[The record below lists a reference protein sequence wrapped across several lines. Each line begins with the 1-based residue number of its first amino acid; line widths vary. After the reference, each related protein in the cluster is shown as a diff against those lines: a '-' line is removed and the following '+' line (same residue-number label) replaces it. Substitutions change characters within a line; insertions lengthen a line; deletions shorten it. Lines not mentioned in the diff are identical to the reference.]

1 MCSPEAWSAR
11 GAGLQPNP
19 ATSPSLAD
27 YPRSGW
33 RAVVRPAPLAGAVA
47 GALLLGSVVLGG
59 AISTGSTGPAAP
71 GGADPAPEGAGVGRA
86 GAFAALEAAGGT
98 SSPPPAPLRVALQA
112 GHWKAAE
119 APDELRGLRD
129 NGGAS
134 GGGKAEWEVNLEIA
148 RLAAALL
155 EEAGYAV
162 DILPATV
169 PEAYRGD
176 AFVAIHAD
184 GNNDSSVRGFRVG
197 WPRRDATRRASEFAE
212 VLAEAYGEAT
222 GIRRLPVAT
231 RRMRGYYAFRH
242 TRYRHAIHPSTV
254 GVIIETG
261 FLTSPRDRE
270 VIVADPGRA
279 ARGIFEGVARFLG
292 PATAEVLAPPVPVTR
307 PSAVQ

>member
-1 MCSPEAWSAR
+1 M
-11 GAGLQPNP
+11 
-19 ATSPSLAD
+19 AD
-27 YPRSGW
+27 HPRSGG
-33 RAVVRPAPLAGAVA
+33 RAIARPASLAAAVA
-47 GALLLGSVVLGG
+47 AVLLLGTVVLTRP
-59 AISTGSTGPAAP
+59 AATGPAAP
-71 GGADPAPEGAGVGRA
+71 AGADRAPEGAGGERA
-86 GAFAALEAAGGT
+86 GAIPVLAAGGR
-98 SSPPPAPLRVALQA
+98 SLPSAPLRVGLQV

-129 NGGAS
+129 NGGTS

-148 RLAAALL
+148 RLTAALL

-169 PEAYRGD
+169 PEAYR
-176 AFVAIHAD
+176 AEVFVAIHAD

-231 RRMRGYYAFRH
+231 RRMRGYYAFRY

-270 VIVADPGRA
+270 VIVSDQGRA
-279 ARGIFEGVARFLG
+279 ARGIFDGVTRFLG
-292 PATAEVLAPPVPVTR
+292 PAAPEVPAASLRTTR
-307 PSAVQ
+307 QSADQ

>member
-1 MCSPEAWSAR
+1 M
-11 GAGLQPNP
+11 
-19 ATSPSLAD
+19 AD
-27 YPRSGW
+27 HPRSGR
-33 RAVVRPAPLAGAVA
+33 RAIARPASLAAAVA
-47 GALLLGSVVLGG
+47 AALLLGSVVLTRP
-59 AISTGSTGPAAP
+59 ASTGPAAP
-71 GGADPAPEGAGVGRA
+71 AGADRAPEGAGGDRA
-86 GAFAALEAAGGT
+86 GAIPALEAAEGGR
-98 SSPPPAPLRVALQA
+98 SLPSAPLRVALQA

-119 APDELRGLRD
+119 APDELRGLRN
-129 NGGAS
+129 NGGTS

-148 RLAAALL
+148 RLTGALL

-169 PEAYRGD
+169 PEAYRAD

-184 GNNDSSVRGFRVG
+184 GHNDSSVRGFRVG
-197 WPRRDATRRASEFAE
+197 WPRRDATQRASEFAE

-231 RRMRGYYAFRH
+231 RRMRGYYAFRY

-270 VIVADPGRA
+270 VIVADQGRA
-279 ARGIFEGVARFLG
+279 AQGIFDGVTRFLG
-292 PATAEVLAPPVPVTR
+292 PATAETPAGPLPATQPA
-307 PSAVQ
+307 AVQ

>member
-1 MCSPEAWSAR
+1 M
-11 GAGLQPNP
+11 
-19 ATSPSLAD
+19 
-27 YPRSGW
+27 
-33 RAVVRPAPLAGAVA
+33 
-47 GALLLGSVVLGG
+47 
-59 AISTGSTGPAAP
+59 
-71 GGADPAPEGAGVGRA
+71 
-86 GAFAALEAAGGT
+86 
-98 SSPPPAPLRVALQA
+98 
-112 GHWKAAE
+112 
-119 APDELRGLRD
+119 
-129 NGGAS
+129 
-134 GGGKAEWEVNLEIA
+134 NLEIA
-148 RLAAALL
+148 RLAGALL

-169 PEAYRGD
+169 PEAYRAD

-184 GNNDSSVRGFRVG
+184 GNNDSSVAGFRVG

-212 VLAEAYGEAT
+212 VLADAYREAT
-222 GIRRLPVAT
+222 GIRRLPIAT

-279 ARGIFEGVARFLG
+279 AQGIFDGVMRFLG
-292 PATAEVLAPPVPVTR
+292 PATAEALAAPIRATQ